1 MTIQLLWGTMGRVA
15 IGKRHDVPNAP
26 FDRHAVVIG
35 AGMAGLWAA
44 RVLSDHFAR
53 VTIVERDRLPGQ
65 PEHRRGVPQAF
76 HTHTLLTRGQRVMEH
91 LSPTLDAELA
101 ALGAPRVEWTRE
113 CLFYFRTGW
122 TRPFRSELA
131 SRACSRDLL
140 EWAIRRELT
149 GRTAIR
155 FVEGREVAELLVDP
169 QAERVTGVRLRA
181 WGGSDAAGAADDGDG
196 GNGDRVT
203 LRADLVVDASGRDSS
218 TPAWLDALGYGPVP
232 ETVITPFLGYA
243 SRLYRRP
250 PELAAS
256 WKAMIVSD
264 VPPHQPRGGVL
275 YPVEDGCWIATL
287 AGCAR
292 DYPPT
297 DESGFVA
304 FARSLATPV
313 LAEALAGAEPLSPIR
328 GYRRTENRL
337 RHYERLERWPD
348 GFVALGDAACTFNP
362 VYGQGM
368 TVSALG
374 GLVLDRSLQEQRQRR
389 SADDLC
395 GLGRRF
401 QRRLAQANRTPW
413 ILATGED
420 FRWNT
425 TVGGSPDLWTRLAH
439 RYVDIVLESIV
450 FDQHVARTFFGVLH
464 LLKSPI
470 SLLQPQLLVRV
481 LARAVTR

>member
-1 MTIQLLWGTMGRVA
+1 MTIRVVLGNTERIA
-15 IGKRHDVPNAP
+15 VRKRREKLNARP
-26 FDRHAVVIG
+26 ERHAVVIG

-53 VTIVERDRLPGQ
+53 VTVVERDRLPER
-65 PEHRRGVPQAF
+65 PEHRRGVPQAH
-76 HTHTLLTRGQRVMEH
+76 HTHTLLTRGQREMER
-91 LSPTLDAELA
+91 LFPTLDAELA

-122 TRPFRSELA
+122 TRSFHSELA
-131 SRACSRDLL
+131 SRACSRGLL
-140 EWAIRRELT
+140 EWGIRRELA
-149 GRTAIR
+149 GCTAIR
-155 FVEGREVAELLVDP
+155 FVEGREVAGLLFEP
-169 QAERVTGVRLRA
+169 QAGRVTGVRLRA
-181 WGGSDAAGAADDGDG
+181 WGGSDAAGAADDGDS
-196 GNGDRVT
+196 GDGEGET
-203 LRADLVVDASGRDSS
+203 LRADLVVDTSGRDSP
-218 TPAWLDALGYGPVP
+218 TPAWLEALGYGRVL

-256 WKAMIVSD
+256 WKAMIVSN

-275 YPVEDGCWIATL
+275 YPVEDGRWIATL

-297 DESGFVA
+297 DEAGFLA

-328 GYRRTENRL
+328 GYRRTQNRL
-337 RHYERLERWPD
+337 RHYERLDRWPD

-374 GLVLDRSLQEQRQRR
+374 ALTLDRSLQEQRQRQ
-389 SADDLC
+389 SADDLR
-395 GLGRRF
+395 GFGRRF

-420 FRWNT
+420 FRWPT

-439 RYVDIVLESIV
+439 RYVDLVLESIV
-450 FDQHVARTFFGVLH
+450 SDQHVARTFFGVLH

-470 SLLQPQLLVRV
+470 SLLQPQLLLRV

>member
-1 MTIQLLWGTMGRVA
+1 MTIRLLRSNVERIAVRKWR
-15 IGKRHDVPNAP
+15 DEPNAP
-26 FDRHAVVIG
+26 SERHAVVIG

-44 RVLSDHFAR
+44 RVLADHFAR
-53 VTIVERDRLPGQ
+53 VTVVERDRLPGR

-76 HTHTLLTRGQRVMEH
+76 HTHTLLTRGQREMER
-91 LSPTLDAELA
+91 LFPTLDTELA

-122 TRPFRSELA
+122 TRPFRSELV

-140 EWAIRRELT
+140 EWAMRRELA
-149 GRTAIR
+149 GRAAIR
-155 FVEGREVAELLVDP
+155 FVEGREVAELLFEP
-169 QAERVTGVRLRA
+169 QAGRVIGVRLRA
-181 WGGSDAAGAADDGDG
+181 WGEADAAGAADDGDG
-196 GNGDRVT
+196 DGET
-203 LRADLVVDASGRDSS
+203 LRVDLIVDASGRDSS
-218 TPAWLDALGYGPVP
+218 TPAWLDALGYGSVP

-256 WKAMIVSD
+256 WKAMIVSN

-297 DESGFVA
+297 DEAGFLA

-337 RHYERLERWPD
+337 RHYERLDRWPD
-348 GFVALGDAACTFNP
+348 GFVALGDATCTFNP

-374 GLVLDRSLQEQRQRR
+374 AQVLDRCLREGRQRR
-389 SADDLC
+389 SADELR
-395 GLGRRF
+395 GLSRRF
-401 QRRLAQANRTPW
+401 QRRLARANRTPW

-420 FRWNT
+420 FRWPT
-425 TVGGSPDLWTRLAH
+425 TVGGTPDLWTRLAH
-439 RYVDIVLESIV
+439 RCVDLVLESIV
-450 FDQHVARTFFGVLH
+450 SDQQVARTFFGVLH

-481 LARAVTR
+481 FARAATQ

>member
-1 MTIQLLWGTMGRVA
+1 MGIFA
-15 IGKRHDVPNAP
+15 IGKRHDETNKPP
-26 FDRHAVVIG
+26 GRHAVVIG

-53 VTIVERDRLPGQ
+53 VTVVERDRLPES
-65 PEHRRGVPQAF
+65 PAHRRGVPQSY
-76 HTHTLLTRGQRVMEH
+76 HTHTLLTRGQRA
-91 LSPTLDAELA
+91 LDQLFPGIDAELA
-101 ALGAPRVEWTRE
+101 DLGAPRVEWTRE

-140 EWAIRRELT
+140 EWAIRRDLA
-149 GRTAIR
+149 GRAAIR
-155 FVEGREVAELLVDP
+155 FVEGREVEELLFEP
-169 QAERVTGVRLRA
+169 QTGRVTGVQLRT
-181 WGGSDAAGAADDGDG
+181 WGTAATSAAVDNRDRGDG
-196 GNGDRVT
+196 VEET
-203 LRADLVVDASGRDSS
+203 LHADLVVDASGRDSV
-218 TPAWLDALGYGPVP
+218 TPAWLEALGYGPVP

-250 PELAAS
+250 PELAPK
-256 WKAMIVSD
+256 WKALIVSN

-297 DESGFVA
+297 DEAGFLA

-313 LAEALAGAEPLSPIR
+313 LAEALDGAEPLSPIR

-337 RHYERLERWPD
+337 RHYEQLDRWPD

-374 GLVLDRSLQEQRQRR
+374 ALVLDQCLRERRRRR
-389 SADDLC
+389 SGDDLR
-395 GLGRRF
+395 GLSRRF
-401 QRRLAQANRTPW
+401 QRRLAWENRTPW
-413 ILATGED
+413 LLATGED
-420 FRWNT
+420 FRWPT
-425 TVGGSPDLWTRLAH
+425 TVGGSPDFVTRLAH
-439 RYVDIVLESIV
+439 WYVDLVLESIV
-450 FDQHVARTFFGVLH
+450 SDQHVAREFFRVLH
-464 LLKSPI
+464 LLESPI
-470 SLLQPQLLVRV
+470 MLLQPQLLARI
-481 LARAVTR
+481 LARATKQ

>member
-1 MTIQLLWGTMGRVA
+1 MM
-15 IGKRHDVPNAP
+15 KRRDKPNAP
-26 FDRHAVVIG
+26 PERHAVVIG

-44 RVLSDHFAR
+44 RVLSEHFAR
-53 VTIVERDRLPGQ
+53 VTVVDRDRLPGR
-65 PEHRRGVPQAF
+65 PEHRRGVPQAH
-76 HTHTLLTRGQRVMEH
+76 HTHTLLTRGQREMER
-91 LSPTLDAELA
+91 LFPALDDELA

-122 TRPFRSELA
+122 TRPFRSALV

-140 EWAIRRELT
+140 EWAIRGELA
-149 GRTAIR
+149 GRAAIR
-155 FVEGREVAELLVDP
+155 FVEGREVAGLLFDS
-169 QAERVTGVRLRA
+169 QRGRVTGVRLRA
-181 WGGSDAAGAADDGDG
+181 WGGADAAGATDDEDGGDGDG
-196 GNGDRVT
+196 ET
-203 LRADLVVDASGRDSS
+203 LRADLVVDASGRDSP
-218 TPAWLDALGYGPVP
+218 TPTWLETLGYGPVP

-250 PELAAS
+250 PELAAN
-256 WKAMIVSD
+256 WKAMIVSN

-275 YPVEDGCWIATL
+275 YPIEDGRWIATL

-297 DESGFVA
+297 DETGFLA

-348 GFVALGDAACTFNP
+348 GFVALGDSACTFNP

-374 GLVLDRSLQEQRQRR
+374 ALVLDRCLRERRRR
-389 SADDLC
+389 SVDDLR
-395 GLGRRF
+395 GFGRWF
-401 QRRLAQANRTPW
+401 QRRLARANRTPW
-413 ILATGED
+413 VLATGED
-420 FRWNT
+420 FRWPT
-425 TVGGSPDLWTRLAH
+425 TVGGRPDLQTRLAH
-439 RYVDIVLESIV
+439 RYVDAVLALIVG
-450 FDQHVARTFFGVLH
+450 DQRVAHTFFEVLH
-464 LLKSPI
+464 LLRPPI
-470 SLLQPQLLVRV
+470 ALLQPHLLGRV
-481 LARAVTR
+481 LVCAAAR

>member
-1 MTIQLLWGTMGRVA
+1 MRIFG
-15 IGKRHDVPNAP
+15 IGKRHDEPNKP
-26 FDRHAVVIG
+26 LGRHAVVIG

-53 VTIVERDRLPGQ
+53 VTVVERDQLPES
-65 PEHRRGVPQAF
+65 PAHRRGVPQSY
-76 HTHTLLTRGQRVMEH
+76 HTHTLLTRGQRA
-91 LSPTLDAELA
+91 LDQLFPDIDAELA
-101 ALGAPRVEWTRE
+101 DLGAPRVEWTQE

-140 EWAIRRELT
+140 EWAIRRELAK
-149 GRTAIR
+149 RAAIR
-155 FVEGREVAELLVDP
+155 FIEGREVEKLLFEP
-169 QAERVTGVRLRA
+169 HAGRVTGVRLRT
-181 WGGSDAAGAADDGDG
+181 WGATGASDAVDNKHSGDVV
-196 GNGDRVT
+196 GNT
-203 LRADLVVDASGRDSS
+203 LHADLVVDASGRDSV
-218 TPAWLDALGYGPVP
+218 TPAWLETLGYGTVP

-250 PELAAS
+250 PELAAA
-256 WKAMIVSD
+256 WKALIVSN

-297 DESGFVA
+297 DEAGFLT
-304 FARSLATPV
+304 FAPSLVTPV
-313 LAEALAGAEPLSPIR
+313 LAEALEGAEPLSPIR

-337 RHYERLERWPD
+337 RHYERLDRWPD

-374 GLVLDRSLQEQRQRR
+374 ALVLDHSLREERR
-389 SADDLC
+389 RADDNLH

-401 QRRLAQANRTPW
+401 QRSLALENRTPW
-413 ILATGED
+413 LLATGED
-420 FRWNT
+420 FRWPT
-425 TVGGSPDLWTRLAH
+425 TVGGRPDLQTRLAH
-439 RYVDIVLESIV
+439 RYLDSVLTSIV
-450 FDQHVARTFFGVLH
+450 SDQRVAHTFFEVLH
-464 LLKSPI
+464 LLRSPMA
-470 SLLQPQLLVRV
+470 LLKPHV
-481 LARAVTR
+481 LARVLENSVKR